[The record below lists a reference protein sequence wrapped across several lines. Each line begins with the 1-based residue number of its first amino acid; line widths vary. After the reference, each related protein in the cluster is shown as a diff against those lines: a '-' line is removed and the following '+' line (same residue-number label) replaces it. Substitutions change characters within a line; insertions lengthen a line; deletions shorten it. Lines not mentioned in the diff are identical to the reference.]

1 VARTAL
7 GHRRTGLCPTF
18 SLPTLQRDGYLLR
31 VPLIGGL
38 LDVSQVECLAEVA
51 RQSSNGI
58 VELTNRGNLQLRG
71 LARGALAAALEA
83 CRAVGLG
90 DADASLV
97 TISPFAAPA
106 EHRVRATLVRDL
118 ANLDLERLSRKF
130 VVHVDDAEGTTADRS
145 ADLSIRLVEG
155 RYETT
160 VRALG
165 TTTCGAE
172 AEAARLAR
180 RLAELCIQHGPHS
193 RAPDVVATEGPEALA
208 AALGATHA
216 WLPSKPARR
225 SQPPP
230 VGVTVLPRPQTAPS
244 SRAGPAD
251 ANHVALAAAR
261 FGRVNAAALGAIGHL
276 LRRHRLTTVRI
287 TPWRAFAF
295 TCSSAAQA
303 AAVVADAASIG
314 LLTDRQDPAVGV
326 IACIGALGCWQTQL
340 DTLAE
345 AECFA
350 AHRPAELEPGA
361 LVHVSGC
368 DKFCATRATVALTLL
383 GRTDQTGFD
392 ALGRHAE

>member
-1 VARTAL
+1 VARIAL

-31 VPLIGGL
+31 VPLVGGL
-38 LDVSQVECLAEVA
+38 LDLSQVECLAEVA
-51 RQSSNGI
+51 GQSTNAI

-71 LARGALAAALEA
+71 LARGALPAALET

-90 DADASLV
+90 DADASLA

-145 ADLSIRLVEG
+145 ADLGIRLVEG

-165 TTTCGAE
+165 STTCGAE

-193 RAPDVVATEGPEALA
+193 RAPDVAATEGPEALA

-216 WLPSKPARR
+216 WLPSKPKRR
-225 SQPPP
+225 SPPP
-230 VGVTVLPRPQTAPS
+230 TVGVTMLPRPQTAPPS
-244 SRAGPAD
+244 SRGGLAD

-261 FGRVNAAALGAIGHL
+261 FGRVNAVTLSAIGDL
-276 LRRHRLTTVRI
+276 LSRH
-287 TPWRAFAF
+287 
-295 TCSSAAQA
+295 
-303 AAVVADAASIG
+303 
-314 LLTDRQDPAVGV
+314 
-326 IACIGALGCWQTQL
+326 
-340 DTLAE
+340 
-345 AECFA
+345 
-350 AHRPAELEPGA
+350 
-361 LVHVSGC
+361 
-368 DKFCATRATVALTLL
+368 
-383 GRTDQTGFD
+383 
-392 ALGRHAE
+392 